1 MHFTVH
7 CEASCAFN

>member
-7 CEASCAFN
+7 CEASYAFN